1 LTLQLD
7 IVLAV
12 SKGNMSA
19 KDFEGIEL
27 NLPPGTLTAAS
38 IKAGVLNGYSETDI
52 LRLVHMNLT
61 KNVTVGE
68 CSSSCNSQCEDDED
82 GDGCG
87 NELDNESEINGLNYV
102 STNE

>member
-1 LTLQLD
+1 MD

-27 NLPPGTLTAAS
+27 NLPPGTLTQAAT
-38 IKAGVLNGYSETDI
+38 KTNVLKDYSETDI

-68 CSSSCNSQCEDDED
+68 CSSSCNS
-82 GDGCG
+82 
-87 NELDNESEINGLNYV
+87 
-102 STNE
+102 

>member
-1 LTLQLD
+1 MD

-12 SKGNMSA
+12 SKGSMSA

-27 NLPPGTLTAAS
+27 NLPPGTLTQAAQ
-38 IKAGVLNGYSETDI
+38 KALVLNDYSETDI

-68 CSSSCNSQCEDDED
+68 CSSSCNSQCDDED
-82 GDGCG
+82 QEGEGC
-87 NELDNESEINGLNYV
+87 DSDIESQINGLNYV